1 MLMDLQ
7 NEQRTASYLRLIS
20 GEKRGVSASAFR
32 RSLRAA
38 SWTYGSAA
46 WLRNRCFDWGWRQS
60 AAASVPV
67 ISVGNLT
74 VGGTGKTPCVEYIA
88 RFLHKSGIRVA
99 ILSRGYGSNGGPN
112 DEALLLATNLPDVP
126 HLQGPDRVSL
136 ANEAVTKFDS
146 QVLILDDGFQHRRLQ
161 RTLDVV
167 LIDATEAWGYGH
179 LLPRGLLR
187 ESPRELRRAD
197 AVLLAH
203 CDQVRDQDRQQLTR
217 EIRNLS
223 PHALVVE
230 TEHRPLEWLV
240 ADGGTRPLDE
250 VSGDVAAF
258 CGIGNP
264 DTFRRTIH
272 SIGLMIREFRAFPDH
287 HHYDPVELE
296 SWARQLPQ
304 GRPILTT
311 QKDLVK
317 LKQTKLAG
325 HDLLAVRI
333 DLSIQ
338 KGEEALRQMITN
350 VVPAAA
356 QLSI

>member
-1 MLMDLQ
+1 MDLQ
-7 NEQRTASYLRLIS
+7 SEQRTASYLRLIS
-20 GEKRGVSASAFR
+20 GEMRGVSASAFR

-46 WLRNRCFDWGWRQS
+46 WLRNRSFDWGWRLS
-60 AAASVPV
+60 AATSVPV

-88 RFLHKSGIRVA
+88 RFLHQSGIRVA

-112 DEALLLATNLPDVP
+112 DEALLLARNLPDVP
-126 HLQGPDRVSL
+126 HLQGTDRVAL
-136 ANEAVTKFDS
+136 ANDAVAKFAS
-146 QVLILDDGFQHRRLQ
+146 EVLILDDGFQHRRLQ
-161 RTLDVV
+161 RALDVV

-217 EIRNLS
+217 EIRHLS
-223 PHALVVE
+223 PNALVVE

-240 ADGGTRPLDE
+240 ADGGTRPLNE
-250 VSGDVAAF
+250 VCGNVAAF
-258 CGIGNP
+258 CGIGSP
-264 DTFRRTIH
+264 DTFRRTLH
-272 SIGLMIREFRAFPDH
+272 SIGVMIREFRGFPDH

-317 LKQTKLAG
+317 LKRTQLAD
-325 HDLLAVRI
+325 HDLLALRI
-333 DLSIQ
+333 DLSVQ

-350 VVPAAA
+350 VVPAGA
-356 QLSI
+356 QLSP